1 MAAVIRLRSLFQ
13 LTHPTRGATR
23 KSPPNLTNASISTHT
38 PHTGCDEEQENTEL
52 RIDNFNSHTPHGVRP
67 RIFSKGDRLIW
78 ISTHT
83 PHTGCDIAEHWGC
96 APASVFQ
103 LTHPTRGA
111 TTLTSA
117 LEATGIFQ
125 LTHPTRGATRL
136 SNSAVIFGEFQLT
149 HPTRGATGWE
159 SDDDGTMT
167 EFQLTH
173 PTRGATP
180 VWKLFRAQQVI
191 STHTPHTGCDNLA
204 ERDQA
209 AAKISTHTPH
219 TGCDTWK
226 SGSKGACGDFNSHTP
241 HGVRPLQWWDTFRI

>member
-111 TTLTSA
+111 TKSRSNIVIYSLYFNSHTPHGVRPSQLRARSNV
-117 LEATGIFQ
+117 IQFQ
-125 LTHPTRGATRL
+125 LTHPTRGATITL
-136 SNSAVIFGEFQLT
+136 PHFQK
-149 HPTRGATGWE
+149 
-159 SDDDGTMT
+159 D
-167 EFQLTH
+167 
-173 PTRGATP
+173 
-180 VWKLFRAQQVI
+180 
-191 STHTPHTGCDNLA
+191 C
-204 ERDQA
+204 
-209 AAKISTHTPH
+209 
-219 TGCDTWK
+219 
-226 SGSKGACGDFNSHTP
+226 
-241 HGVRPLQWWDTFRI
+241 